1 MSLDD
6 ICREA
11 ASQTALAL
19 GKSLREGVDDG
30 ARGAGEAGMLRR
42 AVAAAGAG
50 EVRCRP
56 LICSV
61 PSPVDR
67 RA

>member
-19 GKSLREGVDDG
+19 GKSLREGVDAAIREERSRN
-30 ARGAGEAGMLRR
+30 AR
-42 AVAAAGAG
+42 
-50 EVRCRP
+50 
-56 LICSV
+56 
-61 PSPVDR
+61 
-67 RA
+67 